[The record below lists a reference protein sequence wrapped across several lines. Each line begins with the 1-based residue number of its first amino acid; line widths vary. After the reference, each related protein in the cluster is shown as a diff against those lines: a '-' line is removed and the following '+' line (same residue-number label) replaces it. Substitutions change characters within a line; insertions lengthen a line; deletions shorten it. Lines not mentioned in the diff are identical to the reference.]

1 MCLWPHKQ
9 AVSRAVETVSTRAT
23 STLAALAK
31 LARAGREMRPHVTK
45 AAKLLKT
52 LSNEQHLM
60 ILCTLVSG
68 PLSVIQL
75 NQRVPLSQSAL
86 SQHLGILRDC
96 GIVATTRESQNI
108 IYSLIPGIATRIIG
122 LLHEEFCSH

>member
-1 MCLWPHKQ
+1 M
-9 AVSRAVETVSTRAT
+9 STRAT

-31 LARAGREMRPHVTK
+31 LARAGREMRPPVAK

-86 SQHLGILRDC
+86 SQHLGILP
-96 GIVATTRESQNI
+96 ATAALSPQRANRRTPS
-108 IYSLIPGIATRIIG
+108 IP
-122 LLHEEFCSH
+122 

>member
-1 MCLWPHKQ
+1 M
-9 AVSRAVETVSTRAT
+9 STRAT

-31 LARAGREMRPHVTK
+31 LARAGREMRPHATK
-45 AAKLLKT
+45 AAELFKT
-52 LSNEQHLM
+52 LSNEQRLM
-60 ILCTLVSG
+60 ILYTLVSG
-68 PLSVIQL
+68 PLSAVQL

-86 SQHLGILRDC
+86 SQHLGILCDS

-108 IYSLIPGIATRIIG
+108 IYSLAPGIATRMIC

>member
-1 MCLWPHKQ
+1 M
-9 AVSRAVETVSTRAT
+9 STRAT

-31 LARAGREMRPHVTK
+31 LARAGREMRPHVAK

-96 GIVATTRESQNI
+96 GIVAATRESQNT

>member
-1 MCLWPHKQ
+1 MN
-9 AVSRAVETVSTRAT
+9 TRAT

-31 LARAGREMRPHVTK
+31 LARAGREMRPHATK

-52 LSNEQHLM
+52 LGNEQRLM

-68 PLSVIQL
+68 PLSVMQL
-75 NQRVPLSQSAL
+75 NQRVPLSQTAL
-86 SQHLGILRDC
+86 LQHLGTLRDC
-96 GIVATTRESQNI
+96 GIVAATRESQDI